1 MSQDVIKRDIRRKY
15 TNVLLII
22 PEDVPEDFEILRH
35 LSLLITIKSRNIP
48 WVFSYIKLCARFKI
62 NILVIYKFLNFVY
75 RMHKI
80 ANLICKKSHNKNQ
93 ISRQELKMP
102 D

>member
-35 LSLLITIKSRNIP
+35 LSMLITIKSRNIP
-48 WVFSYIKLCARFKI
+48 
-62 NILVIYKFLNFVY
+62 
-75 RMHKI
+75 
-80 ANLICKKSHNKNQ
+80 
-93 ISRQELKMP
+93 
-102 D
+102 